1 LNKKATVTFA
11 LERNL
16 LNSEPIRIHI
26 NFRKKYSKQM
36 RTIEIKRTTKETNIS
51 IHLNIDGKGKYNIL
65 TPIGFLTHT
74 LESFTKHGLFDIT
87 MTTDGDLHVDQHH
100 LVEDIGIVLGQ
111 AFKKAL
117 GDKKGIN
124 RAGYFVYPMDEAL
137 AVVAI
142 DIGGRPYLQFE
153 AEFKRRFCGELDTDL
168 LEDFF
173 HGFAVNLGAN
183 VVVRMPYGRSDHHK
197 IEAIFKAF
205 AKAMKMAC
213 STDPRAIENI
223 PSTKGMIENDSDY

>member
-1 LNKKATVTFA
+1 MRSTKI
-11 LERNL
+11 ERNT
-16 LNSEPIRIHI
+16 N
-26 NFRKKYSKQM
+26 
-36 RTIEIKRTTKETNIS
+36 ETNIF
-51 IHLNIDGKGKYNIL
+51 IDLEIDGTGKYHIQ
-65 TPIGFLTHT
+65 TPIGFFNHM
-74 LESFTKHGLFDIT
+74 LESFSKHGLFDIE
-87 MTTDGDLHVDQHH
+87 MKADGDVHVDQHH
-100 LVEDIGIVLGQ
+100 LVEDCGIVLGQ

-137 AVVAI
+137 AVVAV
-142 DIGGRPYLQFE
+142 DIGGRPFLQYE

-173 HGFAVNLGAN
+173 QGFAINLGAN
-183 VVVRMPYGRSDHHK
+183 IVVRLPYGRSDHHK

-223 PSTKGMIENDSDY
+223 PSTKGMIENDSNN

>member
-1 LNKKATVTFA
+1 MRKATVKRETTETQI
-11 LERNL
+11 LIELNL
-16 LNSEPIRIHI
+16 
-26 NFRKKYSKQM
+26 
-36 RTIEIKRTTKETNIS
+36 
-51 IHLNIDGKGKYNIL
+51 DGKGDYTIQ
-65 TPIGFLTHT
+65 TPSGFFSHM
-74 LESFTKHGLFDIT
+74 LESFTKHGLFTIR
-87 MTTDGDLHVDQHH
+87 MEVRGDTEVDQHH
-100 LVEDIGIVLGQ
+100 TVEDGGIVLGE

-117 GDKKGIN
+117 RDKKGIN

-142 DIGGRPYLQFE
+142 DIGGRPYLQFD
-153 AEFKRRFCGELDTDL
+153 AQFKRRFCGDFDTDL

-173 HGFAVNLGAN
+173 YGFVVALGAN
-183 VVVRMPYGRSDHHK
+183 VVVRMPYGRSDHHR

-223 PSTKGMIENDSDY
+223 PSTKGVI